1 MATLRSARTGHPCSP
16 DPGNPCRD
24 DRILVTS
31 IRRWNAERKQAAAAH
46 RVDGSFFLRR
56 FRSVVIGVASLVM
69 ASCAIA
75 PPAITT
81 KATDAAPI
89 AARHVHAVT
98 SPHGERTD
106 FYYWLRDDTRSQ
118 PAVLDYLAA
127 ENAYYEKRMRPLR
140 PLADKLYAEITSRIA
155 PDDAALPVKLGP
167 CWYQTRYTGKSE
179 YPQFVRRC
187 NAPDAAE
194 QILLD
199 ETELARGHDYY
210 HVRTTEVS
218 PNARL
223 LAYAEDTSGRYQCT
237 IRIKDLATGVT
248 LADEIPSTSGA
259 MAWADDNRTLFYVE
273 NDPTTLTTVR
283 VKRHMLGTDAKS
295 DGVVYAEPDN
305 RFYVEVARSGD
316 NRYILIRLESR
327 EASETRFLPASGP
340 WAAPRILRPREPKL
354 EYYADHI
361 GDRWV
366 IRTNWNAPN
375 FRVVE
380 ADDSRP
386 RETSAW
392 REIVPASD
400 DVLIE
405 RVTLLRNY
413 LVLGERSDGLRRIR
427 VIPRDGRAAFHLAPD
442 EDDYTAVLGDN
453 PSQDTNVL
461 RYEHTSLISPRTT
474 CDMNLDNRQPVQ
486 CKQAPAPG
494 YDPSNYV
501 ARRLWITARDGT
513 KIPVSLAYRK
523 GMRLDGSAPLLQL
536 GYGAYGV
543 SSDPKFDPAYAS
555 LLDRGFVVAIAHVR
569 GGAEMGSAWYEAG
582 KLLNKKNT
590 FGDFIDVTRSL
601 VAQRFASASK
611 IFASGRSA
619 GGLLMAVIAN
629 EASGDYRAIAASVP
643 FVDVLTTML
652 DPSVPTTTNEYEEWG
667 DPREKRYYDYILSYS
682 PYDNVRAH
690 AYPALYVTTSLND
703 SQVQYYEPAKW
714 VAKLRATKTDSNPLL
729 FKIDMNGSHNGNSGR
744 FARYRETADL
754 YAFFLDRLRS
764 SR

>member
-1 MATLRSARTGHPCSP
+1 M
-16 DPGNPCRD
+16 NP
-24 DRILVTS
+24 
-31 IRRWNAERKQAAAAH
+31 
-46 RVDGSFFLRR
+46 RVDTMERGWAAPAPRAGGSFFLQR
-56 FRSVVIGVASLVM
+56 FRCIVIAAVSLASTSCATTPNSRPVKAADDAPVVARHAHTVASPY
-69 ASCAIA
+69 A
-75 PPAITT
+75 
-81 KATDAAPI
+81 D
-89 AARHVHAVT
+89 
-98 SPHGERTD
+98 RTD
-106 FYYWLRDDTRSQ
+106 FYYWLRDDTRSR

-127 ENAYYEKRMRPLR
+127 ENAYYERHMRPLR
-140 PLADKLYAEITSRIA
+140 PLADTLYAEITSRIA

-179 YPQFVRRC
+179 YPQYLRRC

-210 HVRTTEVS
+210 HVRSTEVS
-218 PNARL
+218 PDARL

-237 IRIKDLATGVT
+237 IRIKDLVTGVT
-248 LADEIPSTSGA
+248 LPDEIPGTSGA
-259 MAWADDNRTLFYVE
+259 MVWADDNKTLFYVE

-283 VKRHMLGTDAKS
+283 VKRHVLGTDVKS
-295 DGVVYAEPDN
+295 DAVVYAEPDN

-327 EASETRFLPASGP
+327 ETSETRFLPTNGP
-340 WAAPRILRPREPKL
+340 WAEPQILRPREPKL
-354 EYYADHI
+354 EYYADHV

-380 ADDSRP
+380 AKDSRP
-386 RETSAW
+386 GETSAW
-392 REIVPASD
+392 HEIVATAA

-405 RVTLLRNY
+405 RVALFRNY

-427 VIPRDGRAAFHLAPD
+427 VIPRDGRAAFHIAP
-442 EDDYTAVLGDN
+442 EENDYTAVLGDN

-461 RYEHTSLISPRTT
+461 RYEHASLISPRTT
-474 CDMNLDNRQPVQ
+474 CDVNLDTRQPVQ
-486 CKQAPAPG
+486 CKQASAPG
-494 YDPSNYV
+494 YDPSNYIAQRIWV
-501 ARRLWITARDGT
+501 IARDGT
-513 KIPVSLAYRK
+513 RIPVSLAYRK
-523 GMRLDGSAPLLQL
+523 ETRLDGSAPLLQL

-543 SSDPKFDPAYAS
+543 SSDPKFDPAHAS
-555 LLDRGFVVAIAHVR
+555 LLDRGFVIAIAHVR
-569 GGAEMGSAWYEAG
+569 GGAEMGSAWYDAG

-590 FGDFIDVTRSL
+590 FDDFIDVTRSL
-601 VAQRFASASK
+601 VAQRYASASK
-611 IFASGRSA
+611 VFAYGRSA
-619 GGLLMAVIAN
+619 GGLLMATIAN
-629 EASGDYRAIAASVP
+629 EAPNDYRAIAAGVP

-667 DPREKRYYDYILSYS
+667 DPREKRYYDTILSYS

-690 AYPALYVTTSLND
+690 AYPAMYVTTSLND

-714 VAKLRATKTDSNPLL
+714 VAKLRATKTDTNPLL

-754 YAFFLDRLRS
+754 YAFFLDQLPSPRR
-764 SR
+764 